1 MRTTGKMSSIQATEA
16 DTTKL
21 LEMLVS
27 ISSQQKSICKMLD
40 DLLQLLDMPSEDVLK
55 VLARLLAPMGRDMD
69 ELTEKLKVELTRRD

>member
-1 MRTTGKMSSIQATEA
+1 MSSIQATEA

-21 LEMLVS
+21 LEMLVG

-55 VLARLLAPMGRDMD
+55 VLERLLAPIGRDMD
-69 ELTEKLKVELTRRD
+69 ELTEKLKVELMRRD